1 MRMRA
6 KEVIKLEELKV
17 TPRTPAW
24 VTGQLKLP
32 ITVEKNRGEK
42 GGLQCRSFRVSIPS
56 ESLKYVLTT
65 NNSS

>member
-32 ITVEKNRGEK
+32 ITVEKKQRRERRTAVQKFQGFYTI
-42 GGLQCRSFRVSIPS
+42 GVSQICS
-56 ESLKYVLTT
+56 D
-65 NNSS
+65 N